1 MSDSYTPVTLESFG
15 VPDSVTVNLHTPYG
29 RTLSV
34 RLVPLTCSQWDEIG
48 AEVETPKEPAQKNP
62 ATMAVW
68 RKHAA
73 AAEEERNYRRVIFAL
88 ELGGNPM
95 PGATLAEKA
104 KNWRKTADRG
114 LTMSLYRF
122 LAEAAEG
129 DRARVIDAADT
140 FQPDDDGDYEDVQP

>member
-1 MSDSYTPVTLESFG
+1 MSEAYTPVSLDDFS
-15 VPDSVTVNLHTPYG
+15 VPDAVNLNLHTNYG
-29 RTLSV
+29 RTMRV
-34 RLVPLTCSQWDEIG
+34 RIVPLTCSQWAEIG

-68 RKHAA
+68 RKHAN
-73 AAEEERNYRRVIFAL
+73 AAEEERNYRRVIKAL

-104 KNWRKTADRG
+104 EHWRKKADRG

-129 DRARVIDAADT
+129 DKARVMDAADT
-140 FQPDDDGDYEDVQP
+140 FQPDDGSDFEDVQP